1 MVLGRLRAAT
11 SFARKKVL
19 KNLLVVAKLEI
30 HISPNSVYTVGVLA
44 VFKSPTK
51 CEPPTATPRPRS
63 KLLVFTVLGD
73 TLVRP
78 SAAVWSIMASCM
90 HFYNIKLIFLGLEA
104 S

>member
-1 MVLGRLRAAT
+1 MDCIFGTTVA
-11 SFARKKVL
+11 SFGGIVGTGSL
-19 KNLLVVAKLEI
+19 QLSDY
-30 HISPNSVYTVGVLA
+30 SPNSNHTVRVLA